1 MAASSADTEGA
12 TAPSTALGYELS
24 CALHDSG
31 DGSEFSA
38 VHALQAR
45 EVGARGYRCDAQRAG
60 GVAVGAAR
68 RERARPV
75 LPHAHRGPRGP
86 AHAAHG
92 GRMRRGGGARGR
104 PPRAGRAGGGGGGGG
119 GGGLTPRGGAAARAP
134 ATGARSPRALGA
146 ALRAAFNPPPPRPRP
161 PRSP

>member
-92 GRMRRGGGARGR
+92 GRMRRGGG
-104 PPRAGRAGGGGGGGG
+104 

>member
-75 LPHAHRGPRGP
+75 LPHAHR
-86 AHAAHG
+86 A
-92 GRMRRGGGARGR
+92 
-104 PPRAGRAGGGGGGGG
+104 PRAPPPPARAAPGGGGGG